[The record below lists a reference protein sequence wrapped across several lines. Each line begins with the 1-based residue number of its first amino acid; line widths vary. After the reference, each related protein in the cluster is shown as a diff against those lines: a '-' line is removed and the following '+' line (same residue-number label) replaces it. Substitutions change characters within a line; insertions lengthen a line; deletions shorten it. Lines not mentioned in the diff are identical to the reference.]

1 MVRFYYLLVVIHQA
15 QGGHYHHVAAPG
27 LGVIV
32 QLLVFS
38 DTSTPDVYNLVAGFY
53 DTMNTHVFSDMYGQG

>member
-1 MVRFYYLLVVIHQA
+1 MVRLHYLLVVIHQA
-15 QGGHYHHVAAPG
+15 QGGQYHHVAAPG

-38 DTSTPDVYNLVAGFY
+38 DTSTPDVCNLAAGSY
-53 DTMNTHVFSDMYGQG
+53 DTMNTRVSSDMYGQD